1 MNIEMIPDP
10 KMHFRLSM
18 WKSAVRILAGVAFCL
33 SGQYFVIVGGVALI
47 VAEIVG
53 IAEEMV

>member
-1 MNIEMIPDP
+1 MSDKIPDP

-18 WKSAVRILAGVAFCL
+18 WKSAVRILAGVALIF
-33 SGQYFVIVGGVALI
+33 SGQYYVIVGGAALI
-47 VAEIVG
+47 IAEIVG